1 MQKYKKTIIS
11 YYFNMDLFKIIIFL
25 TSNQYD
31 YRNKYRLFLVF
42 YLFIYKIT
50 SFLLIFKSN
59 DFTSQLHCFYNLKGL
74 LLKHNINAFQKQR
87 VNSLY
92 TKTLLIYFITKG
104 SRSFL
109 LHNK

>member
-31 YRNKYRLFLVF
+31 YRNKYRLFLIF
-42 YLFIYKIT
+42 YFFIYKIT
-50 SFLLIFKSN
+50 SFLLIFNSN
-59 DFTSQLHCFYNLKGL
+59 DFTSQLHCFYNLKRL